1 MICTTFRSDFCV
13 GWKNQNTHSTLISSF
28 NALSKWHEPDINYD
42 FLSVQGIKCY
52 KGWTTD
58 DISSMPSQKTESDCT
73 EGVTQCLKIVLYSLY
88 SGYYIQ
94 GGNKKE
100 TILTNSANFWFEINQ

>member
-1 MICTTFRSDFCV
+1 
-13 GWKNQNTHSTLISSF
+13 
-28 NALSKWHEPDINYD
+28 
-42 FLSVQGIKCY
+42 
-52 KGWTTD
+52 
-58 DISSMPSQKTESDCT
+58 MPSQKTESDCT